1 MYIGHIILMIYQII
15 LINNVYNILLAYY
28 KNNKIYSIT

>member
-1 MYIGHIILMIYQII
+1 MYIGHIILMIYQVI
-15 LINNVYNILLAYY
+15 LVNNVYNILLAY